1 MIDRVYL
8 SPFPGRFYRP
18 DGQLTSAA
26 PPGQAPLMPTAAD
39 LADLFAGYNGDQIL
53 SGEAN
58 WGELGLA
65 GADLAGIGTEVR
77 GAIELAT
84 EVATLASGYGAIIT
98 LGVELLKWMSK
109 GGGSGSGTDPLLAA
123 LQRIDARLKRI
134 ENEQVAEFKLSRKST
149 LELLQ
154 GRSGTAMWNAQEYMA
169 LGRPQDTFSL
179 NKMAIANFESQAS
192 AQTLVQNID
201 GAFWQRPNNPLY
213 LATNPTSYYDSWM
226 PHMPDDRAPVS
237 DGLTWDYR
245 WALPAV
251 LHIISARVTVLKAL
265 GDRSFDAG
273 TAGGNEIMRYVKFIE
288 QVRKR
293 ITAGLRA
300 LTYVRPEVLD
310 MYPTMGRAPVAVGD
324 IYTGRGLAAVVYT
337 PHWTKDWFQPRLPW
351 PVPSYRI
358 TASPRNAQELTTNVE
373 VVESFWWSVLYAS
386 TGIPELERYEGE
398 LRGLVKKGWG
408 SQIVPELQNP
418 YRSVTAAAASSAKAL
433 IDMTATD
440 DRASDARRAFRVYKA
455 LRDDS
460 QARGRVGS
468 FVDELLDLPSSRVEF
483 DALRDV
489 DDAAVE
495 EELGAIPSPPQWP
508 TEETSAQPLGER
520 SDPGDEPVEEHAGV
534 DVNADERVGFSSP
547 AVTPVSDRHASR

>member
-1 MIDRVYL
+1 M
-8 SPFPGRFYRP
+8 
-18 DGQLTSAA
+18 
-26 PPGQAPLMPTAAD
+26 
-39 LADLFAGYNGDQIL
+39 
-53 SGEAN
+53 
-58 WGELGLA
+58 
-65 GADLAGIGTEVR
+65 
-77 GAIELAT
+77 
-84 EVATLASGYGAIIT
+84 
-98 LGVELLKWMSK
+98 
-109 GGGSGSGTDPLLAA
+109 
-123 LQRIDARLKRI
+123 
-134 ENEQVAEFKLSRKST
+134 
-149 LELLQ
+149 
-154 GRSGTAMWNAQEYMA
+154 
-169 LGRPQDTFSL
+169 
-179 NKMAIANFESQAS
+179 
-192 AQTLVQNID
+192 
-201 GAFWQRPNNPLY
+201 
-213 LATNPTSYYDSWM
+213 
-226 PHMPDDRAPVS
+226 
-237 DGLTWDYR
+237 
-245 WALPAV
+245 
-251 LHIISARVTVLKAL
+251 
-265 GDRSFDAG
+265 
-273 TAGGNEIMRYVKFIE
+273 
-288 QVRKR
+288 
-293 ITAGLRA
+293 
-300 LTYVRPEVLD
+300 
-310 MYPTMGRAPVAVGD
+310 
-324 IYTGRGLAAVVYT
+324 
-337 PHWTKDWFQPRLPW
+337 
-351 PVPSYRI
+351 
-358 TASPRNAQELTTNVE
+358 
-373 VVESFWWSVLYAS
+373 LYAS

>member
-8 SPFPGRFYRP
+8 SPFPGRFFRP

-39 LADLFAGYNGDQIL
+39 LVDLFAGYNGDQIL

-251 LHIISARVTVLKAL
+251 LHIISARVAVLKAL

-373 VVESFWWSVLYAS
+373 VVGSFWWSVLYAS

-398 LRGLVKKGWG
+398 LRGLVKRGG
-408 SQIVPELQNP
+408 DR
-418 YRSVTAAAASSAKAL
+418 RSSPSCRTPIA
-433 IDMTATD
+433 
-440 DRASDARRAFRVYKA
+440 ARRRPRPA
-455 LRDDS
+455 
-460 QARGRVGS
+460 
-468 FVDELLDLPSSRVEF
+468 
-483 DALRDV
+483 
-489 DDAAVE
+489 
-495 EELGAIPSPPQWP
+495 PQR
-508 TEETSAQPLGER
+508 L
-520 SDPGDEPVEEHAGV
+520 
-534 DVNADERVGFSSP
+534 
-547 AVTPVSDRHASR
+547 